1 MNRILF
7 EENEINDSHVT
18 FSDIRA
24 EHVLNILHGEIG
36 QILKTGTVNGKIG
49 TAVIEKIEGGKIT
62 VKCTHENEA
71 LAPWVDLILAPPRP
85 RVMKRLL
92 PQLTTLGVRKIIL
105 VGAEKVE
112 KDFWGAQLLKETIY
126 RPLLIDG
133 LMQAGTTQLPTISIQ
148 KSFRHYMERG
158 GFDSEFATQTHRI
171 VAHPCN
177 DSTTQKCSPENISV
191 LAVGPEGGWTDSEI
205 EMLKDRGFALM
216 SLGPRILRT
225 DTAVISLLAKLM

>member
-7 EENEINDSHVT
+7 EENEIQNSYAA
-18 FSDIRA
+18 FSDVRA
-24 EHVLNILHGEIG
+24 DHVLKILHGEVG
-36 QILKTGTVNGKIG
+36 QILKTGVVNGKIG
-49 TAVIEKIEGGKIT
+49 TSIIEKIEGSKIT
-62 VKCTHENEA
+62 VRCTHEDTA

-92 PQLTTLGVRKIIL
+92 PQLTTLGVRKIIF

-112 KDFWGAQLLKETIY
+112 KDFWGAQLLKEEIY

-158 GFDSEFATQTHRI
+158 GFENEFAAQTCRI
-171 VAHPCN
+171 VAHPCKSTDAMKC
-177 DSTTQKCSPENISV
+177 DSGSVGV
-191 LAVGPEGGWTDSEI
+191 LAVGPEGGWTDNELAL
-205 EMLKDRGFALM
+205 MDAHGFKRM